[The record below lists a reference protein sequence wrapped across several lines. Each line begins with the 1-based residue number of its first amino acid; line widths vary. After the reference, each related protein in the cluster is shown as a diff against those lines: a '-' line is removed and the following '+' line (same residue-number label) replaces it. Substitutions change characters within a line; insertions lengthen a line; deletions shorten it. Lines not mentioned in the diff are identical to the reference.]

1 MSVPRWQGE
10 MRMKLE
16 RLETLYHGHGSVHY
30 KGELYDIAD
39 VNKSK
44 QTAQISRVGSML
56 EPLKVVKA
64 SELD

>member
-1 MSVPRWQGE
+1 
-10 MRMKLE
+10 MKFE
-16 RLETLYHGHGSVHY
+16 RLEALYHGHGPVHY
-30 KGELYDIAD
+30 KGKLYDIAD

>member
-1 MSVPRWQGE
+1 MTF
-10 MRMKLE
+10 E
-16 RLETLYHGHGSVHY
+16 RLEALYHGHGSVHY
-30 KGELYDIAD
+30 KGELYEIVD
-39 VNKSK
+39 VNESK

>member
-1 MSVPRWQGE
+1 
-10 MRMKLE
+10 MRKNGGVVRMTFE
-16 RLETLYHGHGSVHY
+16 RLEALYHGHGSVHY
-30 KGELYDIAD
+30 KGELYEIVD
-39 VNKSK
+39 VNESK

>member
-1 MSVPRWQGE
+1 
-10 MRMKLE
+10 MKFE
-16 RLETLYHGHGSVHY
+16 RLEALYHGHGPVHY

-44 QTAQISRVGSML
+44 QTAQIRRGGSML